1 MLSTGMSAEAEVEAA
16 VIEGDPDVI
25 FHTNSTYPAP
35 EEELNLGYITWLKK
49 KYPHKLIGYS
59 GHEFG
64 LTTTWATLG
73 LGVSHIERHI
83 TLDRTMWGSDQ
94 MASVE
99 PHGLI
104 KLVKG
109 IKNTEKALAKGNCP
123 RSIFPSEEAKH
134 KSLRK

>member
-1 MLSTGMSAEAEVEAA
+1 MK
-16 VIEGDPDVI
+16 D
-25 FHTNSTYPAP
+25 
-35 EEELNLGYITWLKK
+35 
-49 KYPHKLIGYS
+49 KYPNSEIGYS

-64 LTTTWATLG
+64 LVTTWAAAVMG
-73 LGVSHIERHI
+73 ASWVERHI

-109 IKNTEKALAKGNCP
+109 L
-123 RSIFPSEEAKH
+123 RSIEDSLGEGGPRVVLGSEISKREA
-134 KSLRK
+134 LRG